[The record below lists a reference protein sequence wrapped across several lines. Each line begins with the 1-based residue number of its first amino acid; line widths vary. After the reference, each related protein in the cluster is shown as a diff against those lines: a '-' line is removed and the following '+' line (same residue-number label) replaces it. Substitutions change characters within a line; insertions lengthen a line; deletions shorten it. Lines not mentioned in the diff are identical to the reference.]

1 VHVTLQ
7 APNVTMTTMGGPMGQ
22 QGQGQ
27 PQSAPPYGR
36 AGGGGP
42 QGPPPPH
49 AAQQQNQQFQQ
60 VSPSC
65 YPSISVPLLHVD
77 FVYLRF
83 CSERQAVG
91 RTGQFVLYLQ
101 MHIKFHCTE
110 GNNSCLQIL
119 QMFSTCTLHVGR
131 L

>member
-1 VHVTLQ
+1 MHVTLQ

-77 FVYLRF
+77 CIYLRF
-83 CSERQAVG
+83 CSERQAVS
-91 RTGQFVLYLQ
+91 RACQFVLYL
-101 MHIKFHCTE
+101 
-110 GNNSCLQIL
+110 
-119 QMFSTCTLHVGR
+119 
-131 L
+131 

>member
-1 VHVTLQ
+1 
-7 APNVTMTTMGGPMGQ
+7 MTTMGGPMGQ

-27 PQSAPPYGR
+27 PQPAPPYGR

-77 FVYLRF
+77 SVYFQF
-83 CSERQAVG
+83 CSKRQAVG
-91 RTGQFVLYLQ
+91 IAGQFVMYL
-101 MHIKFHCTE
+101 
-110 GNNSCLQIL
+110 
-119 QMFSTCTLHVGR
+119 
-131 L
+131 